1 MKKFKYVL
9 ISSII
14 IFILHFPAHFT
25 FDVLPYTPIGYFFPV
40 NESIFEHMKMIFTCF
55 MIFYL
60 ILGFFK
66 ERMDLNNLLTG
77 ALVSSITTIISFLIV
92 YLPIVLI
99 FKENMLVTF
108 ILLFLAIN
116 LGEFI
121 STFII
126 YRKDYK
132 SANFISLFIILL
144 IFIFNAYLT
153 YNPLKN
159 FFFLDKKHHTYGVVY
174 KN

>member
-1 MKKFKYVL
+1 MKKFKYIL

-14 IFILHFPAHFT
+14 IFILNFPAHFV
-25 FDVLPYTPIGYFFPV
+25 FELLPYSFIGYFFPV

-55 MIFYL
+55 MLFYL
-60 ILGFFK
+60 GLGFFK
-66 ERMDLNNLLTG
+66 KRMNLKNLLTG
-77 ALVSSITTIISFLIV
+77 ALVSSLATIVSFLIV
-92 YLPIVLI
+92 YLPVVLI

-108 ILLFLAIN
+108 ILMFLAITF
-116 LGEFI
+116 GEYI

-126 YRKDYK
+126 YKKDYK
-132 SANFISLFIILL
+132 SANYISLFIILL
-144 IFIFNAYLT
+144 ILIFNAYLT
-153 YNPLKN
+153 YNPLNN